1 MISSTV
7 VTILFDEYLRLT
19 NQEEIF
25 EAKEMF
31 YKTSDKSKSYV
42 QMMEEIEKKEK
53 KTSKEND
60 KYQKPNVT
68 IESVYVDPT
77 AKVNDKKVLLD
88 LMNMIIV
95 THQEQGFQNT
105 FRTAMLMKDLINNS
119 PDLPQLLKIC
129 ALSLKRII
137 LNEDFIQKFE
147 ENENRFIR
155 MKRLIEAQQMREV
168 FVFDSFEKVQ
178 NYVKQIREL
187 NKSFNDFLQI
197 KKKYNEN
204 NILLIKENFLF
215 NSEMFLSFEKLT
227 KEIENTKNEF
237 KNYRA
242 QYQNEM
248 EQMKLQHQNE
258 IEQMKL
264 QHQNEIEQMKTQH
277 KKEIEQMKNEI
288 GKMQTVQASLILN
301 KDSMKELV
309 VDPIVKKLD
318 EIHNDTKVINDI
330 KKDTEIIKKSTRNIR
345 KDTKNIKMNIKCT
358 SNNINR
364 ITRNSRIIKA
374 TVKEIRDYD
383 DKGYGKSLYE
393 IFKHSDKLLEKI
405 AENTEENET
414 TPYANNNLDKEDNT
428 EMNLEIEDSKAHKN
442 FN

>member
-88 LMNMIIV
+88 LMNMIIA

-197 KKKYNEN
+197 KK
-204 NILLIKENFLF
+204 NI
-215 NSEMFLSFEKLT
+215 
-227 KEIENTKNEF
+227 
-237 KNYRA
+237 
-242 QYQNEM
+242 
-248 EQMKLQHQNE
+248 
-258 IEQMKL
+258 
-264 QHQNEIEQMKTQH
+264 MKTIYFLL
-277 KKEIEQMKNEI
+277 KKIF
-288 GKMQTVQASLILN
+288 SLIQKCFYHL
-301 KDSMKELV
+301 
-309 VDPIVKKLD
+309 
-318 EIHNDTKVINDI
+318 
-330 KKDTEIIKKSTRNIR
+330 
-345 KDTKNIKMNIKCT
+345 KN
-358 SNNINR
+358 
-364 ITRNSRIIKA
+364 
-374 TVKEIRDYD
+374 
-383 DKGYGKSLYE
+383 
-393 IFKHSDKLLEKI
+393 
-405 AENTEENET
+405 
-414 TPYANNNLDKEDNT
+414 
-428 EMNLEIEDSKAHKN
+428 
-442 FN
+442 

>member
-1 MISSTV
+1 
-7 VTILFDEYLRLT
+7 
-19 NQEEIF
+19 
-25 EAKEMF
+25 
-31 YKTSDKSKSYV
+31 
-42 QMMEEIEKKEK
+42 
-53 KTSKEND
+53 
-60 KYQKPNVT
+60 
-68 IESVYVDPT
+68 
-77 AKVNDKKVLLD
+77 
-88 LMNMIIV
+88 
-95 THQEQGFQNT
+95 
-105 FRTAMLMKDLINNS
+105 
-119 PDLPQLLKIC
+119 
-129 ALSLKRII
+129 
-137 LNEDFIQKFE
+137 
-147 ENENRFIR
+147 
-155 MKRLIEAQQMREV
+155 
-168 FVFDSFEKVQ
+168 
-178 NYVKQIREL
+178 
-187 NKSFNDFLQI
+187 
-197 KKKYNEN
+197 
-204 NILLIKENFLF
+204 
-215 NSEMFLSFEKLT
+215 
-227 KEIENTKNEF
+227 
-237 KNYRA
+237 
-242 QYQNEM
+242 
-248 EQMKLQHQNE
+248 
-258 IEQMKL
+258 
-264 QHQNEIEQMKTQH
+264 MKTQH

-288 GKMQTVQASLILN
+288 GKMQTLQASLILN

-405 AENTEENET
+405 AENTEEKEENET

>member
-95 THQEQGFQNT
+95 THQEQCFQNT

-147 ENENRFIR
+147 ENERNFMGIKCMVEEEQ
-155 MKRLIEAQQMREV
+155 MKKV
-168 FVFDSFEKVQ
+168 YVFDSFEKVEKFV
-178 NYVKQIREL
+178 NQIREL
-187 NKSFNDFLQI
+187 
-197 KKKYNEN
+197 
-204 NILLIKENFLF
+204 
-215 NSEMFLSFEKLT
+215 
-227 KEIENTKNEF
+227 
-237 KNYRA
+237 
-242 QYQNEM
+242 
-248 EQMKLQHQNE
+248 
-258 IEQMKL
+258 
-264 QHQNEIEQMKTQH
+264 
-277 KKEIEQMKNEI
+277 
-288 GKMQTVQASLILN
+288 
-301 KDSMKELV
+301 
-309 VDPIVKKLD
+309 
-318 EIHNDTKVINDI
+318 
-330 KKDTEIIKKSTRNIR
+330 
-345 KDTKNIKMNIKCT
+345 
-358 SNNINR
+358 
-364 ITRNSRIIKA
+364 
-374 TVKEIRDYD
+374 
-383 DKGYGKSLYE
+383 
-393 IFKHSDKLLEKI
+393 DKLFLEFVQ
-405 AENTEENET
+405 
-414 TPYANNNLDKEDNT
+414 
-428 EMNLEIEDSKAHKN
+428 S
-442 FN
+442 